1 MTKTQVKARLAK
13 IKALLEEAQIAMDEL
28 AEDVQTTIDEIEP
41 YENHDDLTEQQ
52 YERQEWLENVSDTLE
67 DKASDL
73 TDMIYDIE
81 YLDD

>member
-1 MTKTQVKARLAK
+1 MTKTQVKAQLRK
-13 IKALLEEAQIAMDEL
+13 IKALLEEAQIIMDEL
-28 AEDVQTTIDEIEP
+28 AEDVQITIDEIEP

-52 YERQEWLENVSDTLE
+52 YERQEWLENVNDTLS

-73 TDMIYDIE
+73 TDMIYDLE